1 MRPWIRRTVNAVSL
15 VILIGVFAVAGLFAA
30 AELGVIDTTSDPVV
44 SGPENTS
51 QIPSVSASE
60 HPEIDGEA
68 LEIAVFERVNEKRTA
83 TGVHTFSHSEQVRL
97 ISRLHSKDMAE
108 RDYIDHVDPDG
119 DGPEDRHAQYDGCDR
134 PNENVVVTN
143 VDSED
148 DINALADRA
157 VKLWSES
164 EGHNTT
170 QLSDYYYVSGVG
182 VHVTAEGRAYI
193 TQNFCREHPSA

>member
-68 LEIAVFERVNEKRTA
+68 LEIAVFKRVNEKRTA
-83 TGVHTFSHSEQVRL
+83 TGVHAFSHSEQVRL

-108 RDYIDHVDPDG
+108 RDYFDHVDPDG
-119 DGPEDRHAQYDGCDR
+119 GGPEERHARYNGCNLA
-134 PNENVVVTN
+134 NENLAVLSVN
-143 VDSED
+143 PDD
-148 DINALADRA
+148 DIKSLTDRA
-157 VKLWSES
+157 VEIWSES

-182 VHVTAEGRAYI
+182 VHVTAEGRVYI

>member
-1 MRPWIRRTVNAVSL
+1 MRLWIRRTVNAVSL

-44 SGPENTS
+44 TGPENTS
-51 QIPSVSASE
+51 QIPNVSASE

-108 RDYIDHVDPDG
+108 RDYFDHIAPDG
-119 DGPEDRHAQYDGCDR
+119 EGPEERHARYDGCDR
-134 PNENVVVTN
+134 PNENLAVLN
-143 VDSED
+143 VNPDD
-148 DINALADRA
+148 DIESLTYRA
-157 VKLWSES
+157 VEIWSES
-164 EGHNTT
+164 EGHNKSMLT
-170 QLSDYYYVSGVG
+170 SYDHVSGVG